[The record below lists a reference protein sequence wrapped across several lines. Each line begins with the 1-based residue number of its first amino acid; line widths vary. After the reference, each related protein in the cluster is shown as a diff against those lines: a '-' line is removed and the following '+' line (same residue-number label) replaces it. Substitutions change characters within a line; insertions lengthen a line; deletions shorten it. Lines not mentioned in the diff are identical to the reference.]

1 MNDRIAIL
9 GLGYVGLPLA
19 TEFAKKFKVL
29 GYDSDPKRVNELNL
43 LIDKTK
49 QVDPSKLKNSL
60 KRKLVLSSNENML
73 KDFNVYISTVPTPVS
88 AKKKPDLTYLISVS
102 KTIGKYLKKGDLVI
116 YESTVYPGCTE
127 EECIPVLEK
136 SSGLTFN
143 KDFFCG
149 YSPERINPNDKK
161 HTIKNIVKI
170 TSGSNK
176 KTALFV
182 DNLYKKI
189 IKSGTHC
196 TSSIK
201 IAEAAKVIENSQRDI
216 NIAFVNE
223 LAKICSLLKI
233 DTLDVLEAASSKWNF
248 LNFKPGLVGGHCIGV
263 DPYYLTYKAQSVGYH
278 PEIILAG
285 RRLNDG
291 MGAYISVQLVKAML
305 KKLIHVQDSR
315 VLVMGLTFKEDCPDH
330 RIINCAFKLHEEN
343 LDKQLVLVS
352 KDTNMRLKARSL
364 GLLAEDYTTDA
375 IEDVSHIYPG
385 SRLIED
391 VSSAEIDM
399 IYDADGVD
407 FNDLKSIKKPIP
419 NENYI
424 LRNGQKSVLAYFDPF
439 EKKITQI
446 NNLNAYG
453 ITPRNAEQSFALNM
467 LLDERIQLVTLSG
480 KAGTGKTLLAL
491 ACALEKRKRFRKI
504 FLARPIVPLSNKD
517 LGFLP
522 GDIHSKLDPYMQ
534 PLFDNLSV
542 IRHQFKSNE
551 KRAQRINEMLEEEK
565 LLITPLAYI
574 RGRSLQKSFFIVDEA
589 QNLTP
594 HEIKTIITR
603 AGEGTK
609 VVFTGD
615 IHQID
620 HPYLDK
626 KSNGLTYL
634 ISRMK
639 GQNVFAHITLEKGER
654 SDLAELASNLL

>member
-1 MNDRIAIL
+1 MVNTSKKIFVLDTNVIL
-9 GLGYVGLPLA
+9 HDA
-19 TEFAKKFKVL
+19 TCIQNFEDNEVVIPISALEELDQFKRGNEQIHYNAREFL
-29 GYDSDPKRVNELNL
+29 RLLDELSIDSNSNELN
-43 LIDKTK
+43 
-49 QVDPSKLKNSL
+49 Q
-60 KRKLVLSSNENML
+60 
-73 KDFNVYISTVPTPVS
+73 
-88 AKKKPDLTYLISVS
+88 PD
-102 KTIGKYLKKGDLVI
+102 GKIKVVVNHNWHPDV
-116 YESTVYPGCTE
+116 
-127 EECIPVLEK
+127 EK
-136 SSGLTFN
+136 
-143 KDFFCG
+143 
-149 YSPERINPNDKK
+149 
-161 HTIKNIVKI
+161 
-170 TSGSNK
+170 
-176 KTALFV
+176 
-182 DNLYKKI
+182 
-189 IKSGTHC
+189 
-196 TSSIK
+196 
-201 IAEAAKVIENSQRDI
+201 
-216 NIAFVNE
+216 
-223 LAKICSLLKI
+223 
-233 DTLDVLEAASSKWNF
+233 
-248 LNFKPGLVGGHCIGV
+248 
-263 DPYYLTYKAQSVGYH
+263 
-278 PEIILAG
+278 
-285 RRLNDG
+285 
-291 MGAYISVQLVKAML
+291 
-305 KKLIHVQDSR
+305 
-315 VLVMGLTFKEDCPDH
+315 TFKEDCPDH

-364 GLLAEDYTTDA
+364 GLMAEDYTTDT
-375 IEDVSHIYPG
+375 IEDVNHIYPG
-385 SRLIED
+385 NRLIEN
-391 VSSAEIDM
+391 VSSEEIDM
-399 IYDADGVD
+399 IYNADGVD
-407 FNDLKSIKKPIP
+407 FKNLESIQKPVP

-439 EKKITQI
+439 EKEITQI

-639 GQNVFAHITLEKGER
+639 GQSVFAHITLEKGER

>member
-1 MNDRIAIL
+1 MANTSKKIFVLDTNVIL
-9 GLGYVGLPLA
+9 HDA
-19 TEFAKKFKVL
+19 TCIQNFEDNEVVIPISALEELDQFKRGNEQIHYNAREFL
-29 GYDSDPKRVNELNL
+29 RLLDELSIDSNSNELN
-43 LIDKTK
+43 
-49 QVDPSKLKNSL
+49 Q
-60 KRKLVLSSNENML
+60 
-73 KDFNVYISTVPTPVS
+73 
-88 AKKKPDLTYLISVS
+88 PD
-102 KTIGKYLKKGDLVI
+102 GKIKVVVNHNWHPDV
-116 YESTVYPGCTE
+116 
-127 EECIPVLEK
+127 EK
-136 SSGLTFN
+136 
-143 KDFFCG
+143 
-149 YSPERINPNDKK
+149 
-161 HTIKNIVKI
+161 
-170 TSGSNK
+170 
-176 KTALFV
+176 
-182 DNLYKKI
+182 
-189 IKSGTHC
+189 
-196 TSSIK
+196 
-201 IAEAAKVIENSQRDI
+201 
-216 NIAFVNE
+216 
-223 LAKICSLLKI
+223 
-233 DTLDVLEAASSKWNF
+233 
-248 LNFKPGLVGGHCIGV
+248 
-263 DPYYLTYKAQSVGYH
+263 
-278 PEIILAG
+278 
-285 RRLNDG
+285 
-291 MGAYISVQLVKAML
+291 
-305 KKLIHVQDSR
+305 
-315 VLVMGLTFKEDCPDH
+315 TFKEDCPDH

-364 GLLAEDYTTDA
+364 GLMAEDYTTDT
-375 IEDVSHIYPG
+375 IEDVNHIYPG
-385 SRLIED
+385 NRLIEN
-391 VSSAEIDM
+391 VSSEEIDM
-399 IYDADGVD
+399 IYNADGVD
-407 FNDLKSIKKPIP
+407 FKNLESIQKPVP

-439 EKKITQI
+439 EKEITQI
-446 NNLNAYG
+446 NNLSAYG

-639 GQNVFAHITLEKGER
+639 GQSVFAHITLEKGER

>member
-1 MNDRIAIL
+1 MAN
-9 GLGYVGLPLA
+9 
-19 TEFAKKFKVL
+19 
-29 GYDSDPKRVNELNL
+29 
-43 LIDKTK
+43 
-49 QVDPSKLKNSL
+49 
-60 KRKLVLSSNENML
+60 
-73 KDFNVYISTVPTPVS
+73 TP
-88 AKKKPDLTYLISVS
+88 
-102 KTIGKYLKKGDLVI
+102 
-116 YESTVYPGCTE
+116 
-127 EECIPVLEK
+127 
-136 SSGLTFN
+136 
-143 KDFFCG
+143 
-149 YSPERINPNDKK
+149 
-161 HTIKNIVKI
+161 
-170 TSGSNK
+170 
-176 KTALFV
+176 
-182 DNLYKKI
+182 KKI
-189 IKSGTHC
+189 FVLDTNVILHDATCIQNFEDNEVVIPISALEELDQFKRGNEQIHYNAREFLRLLDELSINSNSNDLNQPNGKIK
-196 TSSIK
+196 
-201 IAEAAKVIENSQRDI
+201 VV
-216 NIAFVNE
+216 VNHNWHP
-223 LAKICSLLKI
+223 
-233 DTLDVLEAASSKWNF
+233 DVEK
-248 LNFKPGLVGGHCIGV
+248 
-263 DPYYLTYKAQSVGYH
+263 
-278 PEIILAG
+278 
-285 RRLNDG
+285 
-291 MGAYISVQLVKAML
+291 
-305 KKLIHVQDSR
+305 
-315 VLVMGLTFKEDCPDH
+315 TFKEDCPDH

-343 LDKQLVLVS
+343 IDKQLVLVS

-364 GLLAEDYTTDA
+364 GLMAEDYTTNT
-375 IEDVSHIYPG
+375 IEDVNHIYPG
-385 SRLIED
+385 NRLIEN
-391 VSSAEIDM
+391 VSSEEIDM
-399 IYDADGVD
+399 IYNKDGVGLS
-407 FNDLKSIKKPIP
+407 NLESIQKPVP

-439 EKKITQI
+439 EKEITQI

-467 LLDERIQLVTLSG
+467 LLDERIHLITLSG

-491 ACALEKRKRFRKI
+491 ACALERRKRFRKI
-504 FLARPIVPLSNKD
+504 FLARPIVPLSNRD

-639 GQNVFAHITLEKGER
+639 GQSVFAHITLEKGER